1 MGYSY
6 WLNHFGNVLK
16 QLICLFLFAR
26 VSWLPSG
33 GYDTPLYPQ
42 QCPRQPSLLI
52 TSLASTSPRQHCRL
66 NICRYIGWLRSQD
79 PNTTM
84 PTTTFPSTYFISL
97 YLPSFLSM
105 QIVFSFSDIALFS
118 FQLII
123 SVFPFEWCR
132 WSSPFQW
139 MNIAY
144 DNSAFSLL
152 HKPSTSPLLF
162 QCKQPPPF
170 SVYADSLLP
179 FGLWIVFSIF
189 ANE

>member
-33 GYDTPLYPQ
+33 GYDMPPCPQ
-42 QCPRQPSLLI
+42 QCPRQPPLLI
-52 TSLASTSPRQHCRL
+52 TSLASTSLRQHCRL
-66 NICRYIGWLRSQD
+66 NICIYIGWLRSQD

-84 PTTTFPSTYFISL
+84 PTTTFPSTCFISL
-97 YLPSFLSM
+97 LPSPFLSM
-105 QIVFSFSDIALFS
+105 QIVFCLSVITLFLS
-118 FQLII
+118 VNDY
-123 SVFPFEWCR
+123 SVFPFKWCG

-139 MNIAY
+139 MNIAH